1 MTSFFSFNPR
11 CRREDFVN
19 KATAVGAKL
28 SWKLKETGEN
38 YVKFSTGMS
47 FKSFGQHITVE
58 FLNEDTATITL
69 ITKLSLQITDS
80 GEGHELAKDFIQR
93 YHKESVLPDS
103 VKK

>member
-1 MTSFFSFNPR
+1 MTSFFSFSPR

-19 KATAVGAKL
+19 KAIAVGVKL
-28 SWKLKETGEN
+28 NWKLKKTGAD
-38 YVKFSTGMS
+38 YVQFSTGIS

-58 FLNEDTATITL
+58 FLNEDSATITL

-93 YHKESVLPDS
+93 YQKESVLPDA